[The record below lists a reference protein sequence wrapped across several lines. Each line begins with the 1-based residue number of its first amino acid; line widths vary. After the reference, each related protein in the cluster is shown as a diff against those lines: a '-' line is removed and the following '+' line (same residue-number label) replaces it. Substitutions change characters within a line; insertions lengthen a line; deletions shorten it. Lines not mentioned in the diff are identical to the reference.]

1 MSDETRAPGQSA
13 NPGGKP
19 HMRRLHAVLNSKYA
33 DEWYA
38 VDVLDR
44 ARRTLDDAQTP
55 YTDRRII
62 TEALKALGEKYPDTF
77 TLPPVNHNEQVV
89 PPDVIRH
96 ITDTVARH
104 LDALLDGIVTANPGV
119 GYFTSPD
126 WVNQRTATR
135 DSITTT
141 VSDVVSTGNLTG
153 ESFKFED
160 DGEEDGWA
168 S

>member
-1 MSDETRAPGQSA
+1 MSDKMPKGQSA
-13 NPGGKP
+13 NPGGKD
-19 HMRRLHAVLNSKYA
+19 HMRRVQTVLNSKYS
-33 DEWYA
+33 DEWYPI
-38 VDVLDR
+38 DVLDR
-44 ARRTLDDAQTP
+44 ARKTLDENGEP
-55 YTDRRII
+55 YTDRRIMAA
-62 TEALKALGEKYPDTF
+62 ALKALGEKFPDSF
-77 TLPPVNHNEQVV
+77 ALPPVTHHEHIV
-89 PPDVIRH
+89 PTDVIQH
-96 ITDTVARH
+96 ITDTVARQ
-104 LDALLDGIVTANPGV
+104 LDALLDSIVASNPGV

-160 DGEEDGWA
+160 DGEDDGWA